1 MPNIHIL
8 IEEVIKL
15 IQKAGTEVLNIYYS
29 DDYQIETKSD
39 DSPLTKADLL
49 SNAILMEGLIKIESI
64 PVLSEEQLVD
74 FNIRKEWDKFWIID
88 PLDGTKDFIAKN
100 DEFTINV
107 ALIENNEP
115 ILDFI
120 YAPALGDL
128 YWGIKNSGAFKNGQ
142 RIFNN
147 SNRNELVGTH
157 SRFHSNPA
165 TADFFTKN
173 NISIINANQELKI
186 RCMKLADNFP
196 KTWTKSPLIDL
207 TLLAL

>member
-1 MPNIHIL
+1 MKQAEIIL
-8 IEEVIKL
+8 KGIVQGVGFRPFVKRTAL
-15 IQKAGTEVLNIYYS
+15 KF
-29 DDYQIETKSD
+29 
-39 DSPLTKADLL
+39 
-49 SNAILMEGLIKIESI
+49 GLYGFVENREFG
-64 PVLSEEQLVD
+64 V
-74 FNIRKEWDKFWIID
+74 RIIAVGD
-88 PLDGTKDFIAKN
+88 
-100 DEFTINV
+100 
-107 ALIENNEP
+107 NEP